1 MNSPAYLFAVLKVI
15 ILFVYLFKGEM
26 SESGTYKEAP
36 GPQYKVY
43 AGTGHQV
50 NGRYTSSP
58 SYGFGSSK
66 RPKALT

>member
-1 MNSPAYLFAVLKVI
+1 MN
-15 ILFVYLFKGEM
+15 
-26 SESGTYKEAP
+26 ESGTYKEAP

-43 AGTGHQV
+43 AGTGRQV
-50 NGRYTSSP
+50 NGRYISAP